1 MTFSQGRQRCSYIDF
16 DPCVGFNP
24 PVVITINYGDGSPI
38 VQWSQEN
45 PFNAFGH
52 EYIRSGTYDMSLT
65 VENIYDGAIQTA
77 EKTMHTKKSAFAYD
91 DDRALDIICPTAVEP
106 GTFFTCQ
113 LHLLDEEF
121 VKAELI
127 DALSETI
134 EDTTNWIRVPS
145 NYSLM
150 SII

>member
-1 MTFSQGRQRCSYIDF
+1 MTFNQERQKCSSHFF
-16 DPCVGFNP
+16 DPCKGFNP

-45 PFNAFGH
+45 PFNAFRH

-77 EKTMHTKKSAFAYD
+77 EKTMHAKQSAPAYD

-145 NYSLM
+145 KYSLTL
-150 SII
+150 II